1 MNDEATPRARVAS
14 PGFAYLA
21 GFAVLYLIMHL
32 LYHAVPDR
40 VLADVVYR
48 WGINTPAAW
57 IIDLIAPDANVRV
70 DGNSLLA
77 PRVHLEVV
85 RGCDGSGAFF
95 IACAAILAFRASW
108 RARCAG
114 VLLSFVTV
122 FVLNEARV
130 ITLFFVVAHRPAW
143 FMPLHT
149 YFIPLVLIGAI
160 CAMFALWAR
169 AATRAD
175 VEAAARG

>member
-1 MNDEATPRARVAS
+1 MTAEAPAAARRTTP
-14 PGFAYLA
+14 PGLGYLA
-21 GFAVLYLIMHL
+21 GFALIYLALHL

-48 WGINTPAAW
+48 FGINTPAAW
-57 IIDLIAPDANVRV
+57 LIELLVPGTPVRV
-70 DGNSLLA
+70 EGNSLLA

-95 IACAAILAFRASW
+95 IACAAMLAFRASW
-108 RARCAG
+108 RARLAG

-130 ITLFFVVAHRPAW
+130 VALFFVVAHRPEW
-143 FMPLHT
+143 FTPLHT
-149 YFIPLVLIGAI
+149 YFIPLVLVAAI
-160 CAMFALWAR
+160 CAMFTVWAR
-169 AATRAD
+169 IATRPVAH
-175 VEAAARG
+175 G